1 MSKLRAYGLALAC
14 LIVVVLAPVLAFA
27 AEALAAPASALV
39 IPWGTW
45 VLELAHIASAILVP
59 LAVTYIGVLA
69 RRASPFLS
77 VFLTNALIDRMV
89 NLAVD
94 FALQAIEGAAKGK
107 TLSVAVAPA
116 VVQLGAQRAIDSTLP
131 WIVRKAGGPSGIA
144 ERVFRQLNL
153 EPDASAHNVLQPAL
167 DALATGAPAP
177 IAPAA

>member
-14 LIVVVLAPVLAFA
+14 LIVFVLAPVLAFA
-27 AEALAAPASALV
+27 AEAVAPASALV

-59 LAVTYIGVLA
+59 LAVTYLGYLA
-69 RRASPFLS
+69 KRASPFLS
-77 VFLTNALIDRMV
+77 VLLTNALIDRMV
-89 NLAVD
+89 NLAID

-144 ERVFRQLNL
+144 ERVFRQLDL